1 MQKTFPSFLRQLHL
15 ARKSFRESDILKVL
29 SEEDFEEL
37 KNLNLLRSSGDA
49 THIMCE
55 SCDDPHSVPVRY
67 RNGKLYAACIS
78 DSKPRLIE
86 PTEVRRWE
94 LNVQG
99 FLQGMASKFGIDGSI
114 EELEVAG
121 LWQMGGFSKDDTHHT
136 CYFFCGRDFSKVVDF
151 LKTQPANFRRYIV
164 ITSKQ
169 EQAHLSLSQELL
181 LIEVEYLVSLQSGT
195 VKFNK
200 KVFDNHLISGFRS
213 VLFDV
218 KNGDLSVDG
227 QLVASITPST
237 PEYHFVQA
245 LWEDFNVPRSH
256 GGLVRHIYKKTRQ
269 EYADTDGKTC
279 HKMKRSIKKDAKNKE
294 MIDRI
299 FKSTKTEN
307 GENGYIMKNPH

>member
-29 SEEDFEEL
+29 SQEDFEEL
-37 KNLNLLRSSGDA
+37 KNLNLLRSSGDT

-55 SCDDPHSVPVRY
+55 SCDDPHSVPVQY

-78 DSKPRLIE
+78 DSKPHLVK

-99 FLQGMASKFGIDGSI
+99 FLQGMASKFGIDESI

-169 EQAHLSLSQELL
+169 EQAHLNLSQELL
-181 LIEVEYLVSLQSGT
+181 LIEVEHLVVKEFAKTRLTEEEKKAISQNLGHENTGT
-195 VKFNK
+195 TFYGHIQEERQI
-200 KVFDNHLISGFRS
+200 DI
-213 VLFDV
+213 V
-218 KNGDLSVDG
+218 KNADSSCVDH
-227 QLVASITPST
+227 SRR
-237 PEYHFVQA
+237 
-245 LWEDFNVPRSH
+245 N
-256 GGLVRHIYKKTRQ
+256 RQ
-269 EYADTDGKTC
+269 SDSDEIQGAY
-279 HKMKRSIKKDAKNKE
+279 
-294 MIDRI
+294 
-299 FKSTKTEN
+299 
-307 GENGYIMKNPH
+307 